1 MIDAASA
8 IRVLLADDHA
18 IVRNGVAQILNEE
31 RGISVVAEA
40 ADGAEAVELFARI
53 RPDVAV
59 VDLRMP
65 KLEGVQVVEQIRER
79 FPDAAI
85 VILTTYD
92 TDNDIE
98 RALRAGAKAFLVKDV
113 SPQDLVACVRA
124 VYAGR
129 TWVSPKVAAKLVA
142 RVTNVRIT
150 RRELA
155 VLRLL
160 AAGNSNREIGDALG
174 ISDGTVK
181 IHVTHL
187 FAKLDVTSRTEAI
200 NTALR
205 RGLVRID

>member
-1 MIDAASA
+1 MIEVGSS

-31 RGISVVAEA
+31 QGIDVVAQA
-40 ADGAEAVELFARI
+40 ADGAEAVELFAHI
-53 RPDVAV
+53 RPDVAL

-65 KLEGVQVVEQIRER
+65 KLEGVQVVEQIRDR

-113 SPQDLVACVRA
+113 SPRDLVACVRA
-124 VYAGR
+124 VHSGR
-129 TWVSPKVAAKLVA
+129 TWVSPRVAAKLVA
-142 RVTNVRIT
+142 HVTNVRLT

-155 VLRLL
+155 VLRSL
-160 AAGNSNREIGDALG
+160 AAGNSNREIGDLLG

-181 IHVTHL
+181 IHLTHL

-200 NTALR
+200 ATALR

>member
-1 MIDAASA
+1 MTESA
-8 IRVLLADDHA
+8 GSIGILLADDHA
-18 IVRNGVAQILNEE
+18 IVRSGVAQILNAEPGM
-31 RGISVVAEA
+31 RVVAQA
-40 ADGAEAVELFARI
+40 ADGKEAVDLFTLH
-53 RPDVAV
+53 RPDVALI
-59 VDLRMP
+59 DLRMP
-65 KLEGVQVVEQIRER
+65 KLDGVQVVEQIRQH
-79 FPDAAI
+79 FPDAVI

-98 RALRAGAKAFLVKDV
+98 RALRGGAKAYLVKDV

-124 VYAGR
+124 VHAGR

>member
-1 MIDAASA
+1 MSESTGS
-8 IRVLLADDHA
+8 IRILLADDHA

-31 RGISVVAEA
+31 RGMSVVAQA
-40 ADGAEAVELFARI
+40 ADGAEAVELFALH
-53 RPDVAV
+53 RPDVAL

-65 KLEGVQVVEQIRER
+65 KLEGVQVVEKIRDA
-79 FPDAAI
+79 FPDAAV

-113 SPQDLVACVRA
+113 SPQELVACVRA

-129 TWVSPKVAAKLVA
+129 TWVSPKVAAKLVTH
-142 RVTNVRIT
+142 VTNVRIT
-150 RRELA
+150 QRELA

>member
-1 MIDAASA
+1 MIESACA
-8 IRVLLADDHA
+8 IRVMLADDHA

-31 RGISVVAEA
+31 PGISVVAEA
-40 ADGAEAVELFARI
+40 ADGAEAVELFERD
-53 RPDVAV
+53 RPDVALI
-59 VDLRMP
+59 DLRMP
-65 KLEGVQVVEQIRER
+65 KLEGVQVVERIRER
-79 FPDAAI
+79 FPNAAI

-113 SPQDLVACVRA
+113 SPRDLVECVRA
-124 VYAGR
+124 VHAGR
-129 TWVSPKVAAKLVA
+129 TWVSQQVAAKLVA
-142 RVTNVRIT
+142 HVTNVRLT

-160 AAGNSNREIGDALG
+160 AAGNSNREIGNALG

-187 FAKLDVTSRTEAI
+187 FSKLDVTSRTEAI
-200 NTALR
+200 ATALR

>member
-1 MIDAASA
+1 MIEAPSA

-31 RGISVVAEA
+31 RGMNVVAEA
-40 ADGAEAVELFARI
+40 ADGAEAVELFAHI
-53 RPDVAV
+53 RPDVAL

-113 SPQDLVACVRA
+113 SPQELVTCVRA
-124 VYAGR
+124 VHAGR
-129 TWVSPKVAAKLVA
+129 TWVPPRVAAKLVA
-142 RVTNVRIT
+142 HITNVRLT
-150 RRELA
+150 RRELT

-181 IHVTHL
+181 IHVTHV
-187 FAKLDVTSRTEAI
+187 FAKLNVASRTERSEE
-200 NTALR
+200 R
-205 RGLVRID
+205 R

>member
-1 MIDAASA
+1 MGEQTGS

-18 IVRNGVAQILNEE
+18 IVRNGVAQILNDEQ
-31 RGISVVAEA
+31 GIMVVAAA
-40 ADGAEAVELFARI
+40 ADGAEAVELFARD
-53 RPDVAV
+53 RPDVALI
-59 VDLRMP
+59 DLRMP

-79 FPDAAI
+79 FPNAVI

-98 RALRAGAKAFLVKDV
+98 RALRAGAKAYLVKDV
-113 SPQDLVACVRA
+113 SPQELVACVRA
-124 VYAGR
+124 VHAGR
-129 TWVSPKVAAKLVA
+129 TWVSPRIAAKMVA
-142 RVTNVRIT
+142 HVTNVRIT

-160 AAGNSNREIGDALG
+160 AVGNSNREIGDALG
-174 ISDGTVK
+174 ISEGTVK

-187 FAKLDVTSRTEAI
+187 YAKLEVTSRAEAI

>member
-1 MIDAASA
+1 MIEFAGS
-8 IRVLLADDHA
+8 IRILLADDHA

-31 RGISVVAEA
+31 RGMSVVAQA
-40 ADGAEAVELFARI
+40 ADGMEAVELFALH
-53 RPDVAV
+53 RPDVALL
-59 VDLRMP
+59 DLRMP

-79 FPDAAI
+79 FPTAATI
-85 VILTTYD
+85 MLTTYD

-113 SPQDLVACVRA
+113 SPQELVACVRA
-124 VYAGR
+124 VHAGR
-129 TWVSPKVAAKLVA
+129 SWVSPKVAAKLVA
-142 RVTNVRIT
+142 HVTNVRIT

-160 AAGNSNREIGDALG
+160 AAGNSNKEIGEALG
-174 ISDGTVK
+174 ITDGTVK

-187 FAKLDVTSRTEAI
+187 FAKLGVTSRTEAI
-200 NTALR
+200 NMALR

>member
-1 MIDAASA
+1 MIEFAGS
-8 IRVLLADDHA
+8 IRILLADDHA

-31 RGISVVAEA
+31 RGIIVVAQA
-40 ADGAEAVELFARI
+40 ADGAEAVELYALH
-53 RPDVAV
+53 RPDVALL
-59 VDLRMP
+59 DLRMP
-65 KLEGVQVVEQIRER
+65 KLEGPQVVEQIRER
-79 FPDAAI
+79 FPNAAI
-85 VILTTYD
+85 IMLTTYD

-113 SPQDLVACVRA
+113 SPEELVACVRA
-124 VYAGR
+124 VHAGR
-129 TWVSPKVAAKLVA
+129 TWVSPRVAAKLVA
-142 RVTNVRIT
+142 HVTNVRIT

-160 AAGNSNREIGDALG
+160 AAGNSNKEIGEALG
-174 ISDGTVK
+174 ITDGTVK

>member
-1 MIDAASA
+1 MSESTSS
-8 IRVLLADDHA
+8 IRILLADDHA

-31 RGISVVAEA
+31 RGINVVAQA
-40 ADGAEAVELFARI
+40 ADGAEAVELFALH
-53 RPDVAV
+53 RPDVAL

-65 KLEGVQVVEQIRER
+65 KLEGVQVVEKIRDA

-113 SPQDLVACVRA
+113 SPQELVACVRA
-124 VYAGR
+124 VHAGR
-129 TWVSPKVAAKLVA
+129 TWVSPKVAAKLVTH
-142 RVTNVRIT
+142 VTNVRIT
-150 RRELA
+150 QRELA

-205 RGLVRID
+205 RGLVRIE

>member
-1 MIDAASA
+1 MVERRGS
-8 IRVLLADDHA
+8 IRVLLADDHS
-18 IVRNGVAQILNEE
+18 IVRSGVAQILNEE
-31 RGISVVAEA
+31 REISVVAQA
-40 ADGAEAVELFARI
+40 ADGAEAVALFVRD
-53 RPDVAV
+53 RPDVALI
-59 VDLRMP
+59 DLRMP

-92 TDNDIE
+92 TDSDIE

-113 SPQDLVACVRA
+113 SPQDLLACVRA
-124 VYAGR
+124 VHAGR
-129 TWVSPKVAAKLVA
+129 TWVSPTVAAKLVA
-142 RVTNVRIT
+142 RVTNVRLT
-150 RRELA
+150 PRELA

-181 IHVTHL
+181 IHVSHL
-187 FAKLDVTSRTEAI
+187 FAKLNVTSRTEAI
-200 NTALR
+200 ATALR